1 MKPNLEF
8 QLLLDRRESF
18 LICPQVFGFIETM
31 SLGDALKKA
40 GLKSSEMKR
49 KEAHGTKDKAKDGS
63 KIHDHHHRTECEAC
77 HKTAPDVERYE
88 HRNRLLDVQ
97 WLCLVC
103 ADQYKISDD
112 FRRTAQSSFSKRKI
126 LIRTYGHT
134 RKL

>member
-1 MKPNLEF
+1 
-8 QLLLDRRESF
+8 
-18 LICPQVFGFIETM
+18 M

-63 KIHDHHHRTECEAC
+63 KIHQHHHRTECEAC
-77 HKTAPDVERYE
+77 NKTAPDVERYE

-112 FRRTAQSSFSKRKI
+112 FRRTSQSSFSKRGVFT
-126 LIRTYGHT
+126 RTYGHT
-134 RKL
+134 RKF

>member
-1 MKPNLEF
+1 VCGLSPLD
-8 QLLLDRRESF
+8 LLTTFWCYR
-18 LICPQVFGFIETM
+18 GM

-49 KEAHGTKDKAKDGS
+49 KEAHATKDKAKDGS

-88 HRNRLLDVQ
+88 HRNRLIDVQ
-97 WLCLVC
+97 WLCILC

-112 FRRTAQSSFSKRKI
+112 LRKTAQSSSSKRR
-126 LIRTYGHT
+126 LFIRNYGHT
-134 RKL
+134 RRF